1 MIILLS
7 QQGEEERG
15 SFIISKEGSRIPDV
29 LLTKY
34 LGQPQSNIVC
44 VNTVRKLR
52 NQWSQTRYSKMEKG
66 NFILKTCFFLGKQVN

>member
-52 NQWSQTRYSKMEKG
+52 NQ
-66 NFILKTCFFLGKQVN
+66 